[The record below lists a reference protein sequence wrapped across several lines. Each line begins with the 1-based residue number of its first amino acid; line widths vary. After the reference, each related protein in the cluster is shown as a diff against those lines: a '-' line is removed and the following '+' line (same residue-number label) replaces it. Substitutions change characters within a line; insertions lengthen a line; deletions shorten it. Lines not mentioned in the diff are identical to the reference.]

1 MSDDRGSGPP
11 AGETTEGGPPPNP
24 DPLSGGAGSAPP
36 VPVGTRPEDAT
47 VGTGSI
53 FAIACSV
60 LALLGILV
68 GVAVFVLLRAF

>member
-1 MSDDRGSGPP
+1 M
-11 AGETTEGGPPPNP
+11 
-24 DPLSGGAGSAPP
+24 
-36 VPVGTRPEDAT
+36 PVGTRPEDAT